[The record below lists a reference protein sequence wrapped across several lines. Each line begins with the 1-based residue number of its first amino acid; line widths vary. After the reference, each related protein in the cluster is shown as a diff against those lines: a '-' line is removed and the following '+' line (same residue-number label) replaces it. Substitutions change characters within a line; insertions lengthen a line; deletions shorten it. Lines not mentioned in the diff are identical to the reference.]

1 MFELMVCS
9 EDTRMRR
16 LVGDA
21 IVAIT
26 AVIFVTEASADNT
39 GCAVLLCLLNPQGP
53 MAVNACVEPV
63 QEFIRSVATGGGAP
77 SCSSSESAN
86 VQVSRGSRS
95 RDRWVQWTDTGGVTR
110 RLGY

>member
-1 MFELMVCS
+1 
-9 EDTRMRR
+9 MRK
-16 LVGDA
+16 LLAGS
-21 IVAIT
+21 I
-26 AVIFVTEASADNT
+26 AVIASVVFVTEASADNT

-53 MAVNACVEPV
+53 MAVSECVEPV
-63 QEFIRSVATGGGAP
+63 QDFIRSLATGGGVP

-95 RDRWVQWTDTGGVTR
+95 RDRWVQWTDSGGVTR